1 MKNTSVLIV
10 CFFLLTHLSSFSA
23 FAAIELLDK
32 DENSADTHVAILGYI
47 KVDARHV
54 SGDIAYQDYWVAN
67 FPAGE
72 AIETSTTAFNI
83 KESRIAIRGTHKDVS
98 GYVEL
103 DFYGGN
109 GNEIVT
115 NSTNPRIR
123 HLFIQYNNWTVGQN
137 WTTFMPLAAIPEALD
152 FGGPHVGEV
161 FIRQVQIR
169 YTNGPWQF
177 AIENP
182 ETFGDGDIGASTS
195 AVGLTGRDA
204 DPDESIPDFIA
215 RYNHEARWGKLT
227 FGTLFRVVDQGGLD
241 ELALGFNVSGKIQTF
256 GKDDVRFQVSH
267 GELGRYVAAGLTTDI
282 VTNPTTEEIEVETT
296 TAFAVSYRHFW
307 TETLRST
314 AFYGSGQTDLLDRK
328 RNHWGINLIENIT
341 PSLHVGAELGNY
353 SIDDAAID
361 DIDSTYVQL
370 SAKFIF

>member
-1 MKNTSVLIV
+1 MTNIKAFAALL
-10 CFFLLTHLSSFSA
+10 FLTAALSSDKAFS
-23 FAAIELLDK
+23 AIELLDK
-32 DENSADTHVAILGYI
+32 DENSPNTHVAILGYI

-67 FPAGE
+67 FPGGE
-72 AIETSTTAFNI
+72 AIDTSTTAFNV
-83 KESRIAIRGTHKDVS
+83 KESRIAIRGTHNEVS

-123 HLFIQYNNWTVGQN
+123 HLFIEYKNWMVGQN

-161 FIRQVQIR
+161 FIRQTQIR
-169 YTNGPWQF
+169 YTHGPWQF
-177 AIENP
+177 AIENA
-182 ETFGDGDIGASTS
+182 ETFGDGDTGASTS

-204 DPDESIPDFIA
+204 DPDESIPDFVA
-215 RYNHEARWGKLT
+215 RYNHDASWGKFT
-227 FGTLFRVVDQGGLD
+227 FGTLFRVIDQGGLD
-241 ELALGFNVSGKIQTF
+241 ETALGFNVSGKIQTF
-256 GKDDVRFQVSH
+256 GKDDFRFQVSH

-282 VTNPTTEEIEVETT
+282 VTDPTTDETEVETT

-314 AFYGSGQTDLLDRK
+314 AFYGSGQTDILDRK
-328 RNHWGINLIENIT
+328 RSHWGVNLIENIT
-341 PSLHVGAELGNY
+341 PSLHVGAEFGNY
-353 SIDDAAID
+353 SIDDAAVD
-361 DIDSTYVQL
+361 NIDSNYFQL
-370 SAKFIF
+370 SAKFVF

>member
-1 MKNTSVLIV
+1 MKNIKTLIAYL
-10 CFFLLTHLSSFSA
+10 FLVTGLNSFYAYS
-23 FAAIELLDK
+23 AIELLDK
-32 DENSADTHVAILGYI
+32 NENSPDTHVAILGYI

-67 FPAGE
+67 FPGGE
-72 AIETSTTAFNI
+72 AIETSTTAFNV
-83 KESRIAIRGTHKDVS
+83 KESRIAIRGRHKEVS

-103 DFYGGN
+103 DFYGGG

-123 HLFIQYNNWTVGQN
+123 HLFIEYKHWMVGQN

-161 FIRQVQIR
+161 FIRQTQIR

-177 AIENP
+177 AIENA

-204 DPDESIPDFIA
+204 DPDEAIPDFVA
-215 RYNHEARWGKLT
+215 RYNHDAAWGKLT
-227 FGTLFRVVDQGGLD
+227 FGSLFRVIDQGGLD
-241 ELALGFNVSGKIQTF
+241 ETALGFNISGKIQTF
-256 GKDDVRFQVSH
+256 GKDDFRFQVSH

-282 VTNPTTEEIEVETT
+282 VSNPVTDEIEVETT
-296 TAFAVSYRHFW
+296 TAFAMSYRHFW
-307 TETLRST
+307 SETLRST
-314 AFYGSGQTDLLDRK
+314 VFYGSGQTDILNRK

-361 DIDSTYVQL
+361 DIDSNYFQV
-370 SAKFIF
+370 SAKFVF